1 MTIIAVVDTTR
12 ITETR
17 NRILNM
23 AAEMDLDSTVLIA
36 AVADVVGLTMAVL
49 NKNGAQH
56 QRVGIDARLEVF
68 CDRARETFLQTTR
81 DMVEH
86 KTISEAVAHGRLRT

>member
-1 MTIIAVVDTTR
+1 MTVIAMIDTTR
-12 ITETR
+12 ITEVR

-23 AAEMDLDSTVLIA
+23 AQEMDLDSTVLIA

-49 NKNGAQH
+49 NKNGAAH

-68 CDRARETFLQTTR
+68 TDRARETYRQTAR
-81 DMVEH
+81 DMIDH
-86 KTISEAVAHGRLRT
+86 RTISDAVQHGRLRT